1 MKRDP
6 YKGLPPFARDYLDGA
21 RSSLRVVRG
30 FHSWIQR
37 TGRAILQ
44 LEPRDVELVV
54 GLILPTRKPR
64 QAQAVRRNLFRYLGW
79 LHERHLLR
87 FDPKTL
93 WPRGVELPPLAARFT
108 KGLQP
113 THKPATIAGY
123 QTVLRHFHVWLDSQ
137 SLTLDTFDRA
147 HASAWVQWL
156 AARELSACHRVHS
169 IGSVR
174 MYFRWL
180 EEQPEYHGR
189 PSDDLFRGSDFPKL
203 PQYLPRPV
211 PDDLDRVIQKRL
223 RKARDPTAL
232 GLLLMRRT
240 GLRIGELR
248 ALPFHCIHLDDKG
261 RQFLK
266 VPLGKL
272 NSERLVPIDRKTFRV
287 LDRVRI
293 AGSLGKRGP
302 RRSLLF
308 QRPDGK
314 PIPYPDFC
322 LALKKACRGLVFAE
336 PMTSHRLRHTY
347 ATSMLSA
354 GVSIPVLMKLLG
366 HRSYRMTLRYAAVTL
381 ETVTAEYVDAV
392 DKIEER
398 YNLRRPNAATDASDA
413 SPEKSLT
420 DLARYLLKNVEDA
433 GLNKEEARS
442 VVRRLHRLN
451 RIVQRLLRDCA
462 RASTRPE

>member
-6 YKGLPPFARDYLDGA
+6 YKGLPPFARQYLDEA
-21 RSSLRVVRG
+21 RSGHRVVRA
-30 FHSWIQR
+30 FHRWIQR

-44 LEPRDVELVV
+44 LEPRDIDLV
-54 GLILPTRKPR
+54 GLTLPTRKPS
-64 QAQAVRRNLFRYLGW
+64 QARAVRRSLFRYLRW
-79 LHERHLLR
+79 LHERRLLAL
-87 FDPKTL
+87 DPLLL
-93 WPRGVELPPLAARFT
+93 WPRGAELPSLVVRFT
-108 KGLQP
+108 TGLQP
-113 THKPATIAGY
+113 THRPATISGY
-123 QTVLRHFHVWLDSQ
+123 KTALRHFHVWLDSH
-137 SLTLDTFDRA
+137 SLTVDTLDRPRA
-147 HASAWVQWL
+147 AAWLQWL
-156 AARELSACHRVHS
+156 ADRELSACHRVHT
-169 IGSVR
+169 IGCVR

-180 EEQPEYHGR
+180 EEQPEYRGIR
-189 PSDDLFRGSDFPKL
+189 SDDLFRGSDLPKL

-211 PDDLDRVIQKRL
+211 PNDLDRVIQRRL
-223 RKARDPTAL
+223 RKARDLTAF

-248 ALPFHCIHLDDKG
+248 ALPLHCVHVDDQG

-272 NSERLVPIDRKTFRV
+272 NSERLVPIDRRTFRV
-287 LDRVRI
+287 LDNIRV
-293 AGSLGKRGP
+293 AGSLGKRGL

-322 LALKKACRGLVFAE
+322 LALRKACRGLVFDQ

-381 ETVTAEYVDAV
+381 ETVTAEYVEAV
-392 DKIEER
+392 ANIEQR
-398 YNLRRPNAATDASDA
+398 YDLRHPTTASDASDA
-413 SPEKSLT
+413 SPEKSLA
-420 DLARYLLKNVEDA
+420 DLARYLLKTVEDA
-433 GLNKEEARS
+433 GLDKNEARS

-451 RIVQRLLRDCA
+451 RVVQRLLRDCA
-462 RASTRPE
+462 RVSTRPE

>member
-6 YKGLPPFARDYLDGA
+6 YKGLPAFARQYLDET
-21 RSSLRVVRG
+21 RSGHRVVRG
-30 FHSWIQR
+30 FHGWLQR
-37 TGRAILQ
+37 TGRALLQ
-44 LEPRDVELVV
+44 LEPRDIELAV
-54 GLILPTRKPR
+54 GLILPIRKQR
-64 QAQAVRRNLFRYLGW
+64 EAQAVRRNLVRYLAW
-79 LHERHLLR
+79 LHEHNLLR
-87 FDPKTL
+87 FDPQIL
-93 WPRGVELPPLAARFT
+93 SPRGAELPPLAVRFT
-108 KGLQP
+108 KGLEP
-113 THKPATIAGY
+113 THRPATIAGY
-123 QTVLRHFHVWLDSQ
+123 RTVLRHFHVWLDSQ
-137 SLTLDTFDRA
+137 SLTLDTFDRS
-147 HASAWVQWL
+147 HVASWLQWL

-180 EEQPEYHGR
+180 EEQPDYHGR
-189 PSDDLFRGSDFPKL
+189 PSEELFRGSDFPKL

-223 RKARDPTAL
+223 RKARDLTSL
-232 GLLLMRRT
+232 GLLLMRRA

-248 ALPFHCIHLDDKG
+248 ALPYHCVHVDDKG
-261 RQFLK
+261 RRFLK

-287 LDRVRI
+287 LDNIRV

-302 RRSLLF
+302 RRAMLF

-314 PIPYPDFC
+314 LIPYPDFC
-322 LALKKACRGLVFAE
+322 AALKKACRGLVFAE

-354 GVSIPVLMKLLG
+354 GVSVPVLMKLLG

-381 ETVTAEYVDAV
+381 ETVTAEYVEAV
-392 DKIEER
+392 ENIEQR
-398 YNLRRPNAATDASDA
+398 YDLRRRGGAIDTSNV
-413 SPEKSLT
+413 SPEKSLA
-420 DLARYLLKNVEDA
+420 DLARYLLKTVEDA
-433 GLNKEEARS
+433 GVDKQEARS
-442 VVRRLHRLN
+442 VVRRLQRLD

-462 RASTRPE
+462 KSSTRPE